1 MITEIDEQNP
11 VCIFKWHFVT
21 RAQLTQLGLLE
32 PGKLLPLL
40 SPFMKTNWMSK
51 ESTASP
57 KDELSH
63 SLPPP
68 SQLALDFLRRSNE
81 LLISLL
87 TLDQKK
93 RFCEKLMG
101 LKEFEADDGLQ
112 VEEPEGRRELSRF
125 MQRLA
130 GMKEGEE
137 TGNAEG
143 DMGEERIE
151 QGGDARGGVKE
162 EEGGKGKGK
171 ENQNGEMD
179 GSGTGVEGG
188 QSGSGVGTLGVTI
201 RRRSLRNKA

>member
-1 MITEIDEQNP
+1 
-11 VCIFKWHFVT
+11 
-21 RAQLTQLGLLE
+21 
-32 PGKLLPLL
+32 
-40 SPFMKTNWMSK
+40 
-51 ESTASP
+51 
-57 KDELSH
+57 
-63 SLPPP
+63 
-68 SQLALDFLRRSNE
+68 
-81 LLISLL
+81 
-87 TLDQKK
+87 
-93 RFCEKLMG
+93 MG